1 MHRRAKIFL
10 RRVAF
15 LTVAMQGAQA
25 HAADAGAAR
34 PTLPAPAPTPRTS
47 APASAPAARRAT
59 TNRAPASKPSS
70 SRATRTPDPGARR
83 QVAGGSTSDDVALG
97 VESAELRALRDAERE
112 LFPASAPPP
121 GAPWPGELASPIASS
136 ADQPRVHASGLPPSP
151 VPSTPP
157 AAEGGKDLSWMSRLQ
172 LPELPVRWEPRL
184 VRYLEFFKDDPRGRA
199 LLTVWLRR
207 SGRYREAIRRTLR
220 KKGLPEDLLWLA
232 MTESGFDPGAR
243 SPVGALGLWQ
253 FMPDTGRQY
262 GLGQDRWIDYRLS
275 APAATEA
282 ASEFLADLHRRFG
295 SWELAIAAYNMG
307 YTGILSAVRK
317 YNTNDFW
324 ALSRMEGALPWET
337 SLYVPKIIAA
347 SIVARNL
354 GVFGFADLALEPAVE
369 SDEVAVP
376 PGTSLASVA
385 QATGST
391 TKEIET
397 LNLELRA
404 SRTPPADPAAAPG
417 DPASMYP
424 VKVPLGKGAQAT
436 QSLAKLRRDQA
447 PLERYVVRFGEN
459 LEQIAVARGVLPARL
474 IEVNGITQGE
484 VVRGGTVLLM
494 PKGASPASPS
504 PSTPATG
511 PSGAPVVIVPSDLFV
526 YPDRRRVFYRV
537 LAGDT
542 LRDVASAFKVSVDEL
557 RRWNEID
564 PAGRLVEGMTLQIF
578 VLQGADLT
586 RVLAMN
592 EGEVRPLAIG
602 SEDFFAYWEAQ
613 KKQKRITLTA
623 KAGDTL
629 DLIGRRYGVS
639 GGWMER
645 INRRGR
651 NEKLAEGDAV
661 VVYVPFA
668 SPALARGG
676 AVAGATAGPT
686 VGATSLENGPEP
698 LGPIPAPPAPDN
710 LPRRD

>member
-1 MHRRAKIFL
+1 
-10 RRVAF
+10 
-15 LTVAMQGAQA
+15 
-25 HAADAGAAR
+25 
-34 PTLPAPAPTPRTS
+34 
-47 APASAPAARRAT
+47 
-59 TNRAPASKPSS
+59 
-70 SRATRTPDPGARR
+70 
-83 QVAGGSTSDDVALG
+83 QVAGGSTNDDVALG
-97 VESAELRALRDAERE
+97 VESVELRALRDAERE
-112 LFPASAPPP
+112 LFPTSAPPP
-121 GAPWPGELASPIASS
+121 GTPWPGELPSPIASS
-136 ADQPRVHASGLPPSP
+136 PDQPRVHASGLPPAP
-151 VPSTPP
+151 VPSSPP

-184 VRYLEFFKDDPRGRA
+184 VRYLEFFKDDPRGRS

-220 KKGLPEDLLWLA
+220 KKGMPEDLLWLA
-232 MTESGFDPGAR
+232 MTESGFDAGAR

-275 APAATEA
+275 AQAATEA
-282 ASEFLADLHRRFG
+282 ACEFLADLHRRFG

-307 YTGILSAVRK
+307 YTGILSVVRK

-324 ALSRMEGALPWET
+324 ALSRMEGALPFET
-337 SLYVPKIIAA
+337 TLYVPKIIAA

-354 GVFGFADLALEPAVE
+354 AVFGFADLAVEPAVE
-369 SDEVAVP
+369 GDEVVVP

-385 QATGST
+385 QAAGAT
-391 TKEIET
+391 TKEIEA

-404 SRTPPADPAAAPG
+404 SRTPPADPGTAAG

-436 QSLAKLRRDQA
+436 QGLAKLRRDQA
-447 PLERYVVRFGEN
+447 PLERYVVRFGET
-459 LEQIAVARGVLPARL
+459 LEQIASARSVSVARL

-494 PKGASPASPS
+494 PKGASPTSPTS
-504 PSTPATG
+504 PTSPAGTAPST
-511 PSGAPVVIVPSDLFV
+511 APVVIVPSDLFV

-537 LAGDT
+537 VTGDT
-542 LRDVASAFKVSVDEL
+542 LRDVALAFKVSVDEL

-578 VLQGADLT
+578 VPQGADLT
-586 RVLAMN
+586 KVVALN
-592 EGEVRPLAIG
+592 EADVRPLAVG
-602 SEDFFAYWEAQ
+602 SEDFFTYWEAL
-613 KKQKRITLTA
+613 KNKKRIALTA

-629 DLIGRRYGVS
+629 DLIGRRYGVTP
-639 GGWMER
+639 GWMER
-645 INRRGR
+645 INHRGR
-651 NEKLAEGDAV
+651 NEKLAEGDPV

-668 SPALARGG
+668 TPAPAHG
-676 AVAGATAGPT
+676 AASLS
-686 VGATSLENGPEP
+686 TSLDNGPDP
-698 LGPIPAPPAPDN
+698 LGPLPAAPAPDN
-710 LPRRD
+710 LPRTN